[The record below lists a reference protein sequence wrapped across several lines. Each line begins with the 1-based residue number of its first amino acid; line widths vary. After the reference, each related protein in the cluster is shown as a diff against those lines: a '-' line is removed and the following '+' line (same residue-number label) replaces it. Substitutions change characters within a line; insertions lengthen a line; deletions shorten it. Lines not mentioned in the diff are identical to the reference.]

1 MQQYLLRIEAVNF
14 DYAIYD
20 THDISTIRGGSFM
33 LLDAFEKLKKQ
44 RPEWDI
50 GTSANIGLLKFEAHD
65 DIAANA
71 FKDRL
76 LAEPPLAGLRTLATF
91 TAEVLPFGSGNDFTR
106 GLHKLTAACRWQQYQ
121 SPALILPQEIESGE
135 ACQFDG
141 VRPAAR
147 LVRKGDQD
155 IKVSSAV
162 HTRSQNGKD
171 LRQGFYENLLGAKEF
186 SRRHFG
192 FTDDLEALSSDPKR
206 GNLNGK
212 IAFIHIDGNRF
223 GRTRDQK
230 CTNETL
236 LLSFQSHIQEN
247 LRKPALRRLLEF
259 ATASG
264 NESFLTEAGEIR
276 LETLLWGGDEMEWVV
291 PAWQALNVLEVFFKA
306 TSDADTWQGFKLTHS
321 AGVVFCHHNLPI
333 LQVRRYARDLCDLAK
348 TGLPTDVNQ
357 INANANRIVFLNLS
371 AFDLIGS
378 DVKEF
383 LKDYNQPAQPDDFVV
398 QDAVSALPVW
408 QNHLLALKK
417 HFPRNKI
424 PALLLA
430 LKNQDEQE
438 VNDILSRVEKLMN
451 RDAWEKSVAPAIA
464 QLTENSQ
471 KQNRWFLIADLMN
484 YVGEDK

>member
-50 GTSANIGLLKFEAHD
+50 GTSANIGLLKFEAQD
-65 DIAANA
+65 DMAAHA

-76 LAEPPLAGLRTLATF
+76 LTESPLAELRTLATF
-91 TAEVLPFGSGNDFTR
+91 TAEVMPLGSGNDFTR

-121 SPALILPQEIESGE
+121 NPALILPQEIECME

-141 VRPAAR
+141 VRPASKLA
-147 LVRKGDQD
+147 RKGDQD

-247 LRKPALRRLLEF
+247 LRKPALRCLLEF
-259 ATASG
+259 ATAAE
-264 NESFLTEAGEIR
+264 NKSFLTDADDIR

-306 TSDADTWQGFKLTHS
+306 TSDADTWQGVKLTHS

-333 LQVRRYARDLCDLAK
+333 LQVRRYARDLCGLAK
-348 TGLPTDVNQ
+348 TGLPTDVRE
-357 INANANRIVFLNLS
+357 IGPDANRIAFLNLS

-378 DVKEF
+378 EVKEF

-398 QDAVSALPVW
+398 QDAVSALPMW
-408 QNHLLALKK
+408 QKHVLALKK

-430 LKNQDEQE
+430 LKNREEQKFK
-438 VNDILSRVEKLMN
+438 DILDRAEKLMRGETWKN
-451 RDAWEKSVAPAIA
+451 TVEPAIA
-464 QLTENSQ
+464 HLTQNRP
-471 KQNRWFLIADLMN
+471 NRWFLIADLMN